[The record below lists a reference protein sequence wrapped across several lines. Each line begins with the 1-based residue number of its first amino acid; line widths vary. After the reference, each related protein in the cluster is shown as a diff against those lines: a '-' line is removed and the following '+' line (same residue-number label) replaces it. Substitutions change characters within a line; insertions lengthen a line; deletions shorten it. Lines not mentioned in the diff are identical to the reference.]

1 MKLIF
6 FVFLLLTES
15 VNLTHI
21 HLCFSQTNI
30 LTYLLQ
36 AYVYLGI
43 LHTELK
49 KIKQKY
55 LPFLESQKMKNKS
68 QTFGINSAMNEATK
82 HFCYQNKK
90 VCMFSLL
97 CENLMGLEVKWTG
110 QALQRSHCFW

>member
-1 MKLIF
+1 MASEWWVVLFQMKLIF

-49 KIKQKY
+49 
-55 LPFLESQKMKNKS
+55 NKTNICPS
-68 QTFGINSAMNEATK
+68 
-82 HFCYQNKK
+82 
-90 VCMFSLL
+90 
-97 CENLMGLEVKWTG
+97 
-110 QALQRSHCFW
+110 